1 MTPSLP
7 MAEGPGWPE
16 KVPLLPHPAELIVG
30 AIAFAILYW
39 VYAKYVVPP
48 LERMYAERTAAIEGG
63 MQKAEKAQAEA
74 EEARQKYVAQLAQS
88 RDEAGQI
95 REEAKEHGAQIV
107 AEAREQAQ
115 AEANRIKESAQR
127 QIEAE
132 RQQAMT
138 QLRGEVGRLSTDLAG
153 RIVGESLE
161 DPARQ
166 SGVVDR
172 FIAEL
177 ESGAE
182 QRRSSAVPAGQES

>member
-1 MTPSLP
+1 M
-7 MAEGPGWPE
+7 GPGWPE
-16 KVPLLPHPAELIVG
+16 AIPLLPHPAELVLG

-48 LERMYAERTAAIEGG
+48 LERMFAERTAAIEGG
-63 MQKAEKAQAEA
+63 MEKAEKAQAEA
-74 EEARQKYVAQLAQS
+74 EEARQKYLAQLADS
-88 RDEAGQI
+88 RAEAGRI
-95 REEAKEHGAQIV
+95 REEAKEQGAQIV
-107 AEAREQAQ
+107 AEAREHAQ
-115 AEANRIKESAQR
+115 TEATRIKDGAHR

-132 RQQAMT
+132 RQQAMVS
-138 QLRGEVGRLSTDLAG
+138 LRGEVGRLSTDLAG

-177 ESGAE
+177 ESGSA
-182 QRRSSAVPAGQES
+182 QRRTVSAGQES

>member
-16 KVPLLPHPAELIVG
+16 AIPLLPHPAELLIG
-30 AIAFAILYW
+30 AIAFGLLYL

-63 MQKAEKAQAEA
+63 MEKAEKAQAEA
-74 EEARQKYVAQLAQS
+74 EEARQKYLAQLADS
-88 RDEAGQI
+88 RAEAGQI
-95 REEAKEHGAQIV
+95 REEAKEQGAQIV

-115 AEANRIKESAQR
+115 TEANRIKEGAQR

-132 RQQAMT
+132 RQQAMVS
-138 QLRGEVGRLSTDLAG
+138 LRGEVGRLSTDLAG
-153 RIVGESLE
+153 RIVGESLQ
-161 DPARQ
+161 DSTRQ
-166 SGVVDR
+166 SNVVDR

-177 ESGAE
+177 ESGSA
-182 QRRSSAVPAGQES
+182 QRRTVPAGQES

>member
-7 MAEGPGWPE
+7 MAEGAGWPE
-16 KVPLLPHPAELIVG
+16 AIPLLPHPAELVIG
-30 AIAFAILYW
+30 AIAFGLLYW
-39 VYAKYVVPP
+39 VYSKYVVPP
-48 LERMYAERTAAIEGG
+48 LEQMYAERTAAIEGG
-63 MQKAEKAQAEA
+63 MEKAEKAQAEA
-74 EEARQKYVAQLAQS
+74 EEARQKYLAQLADS
-88 RDEAGQI
+88 RAEAGRI
-95 REEAKEHGAQIV
+95 REEAKEQGAQIV

-115 AEANRIKESAQR
+115 TEANRIKEGAHR

-132 RQQAMT
+132 RQQAMVS
-138 QLRGEVGRLSTDLAG
+138 LRGEVGRLSTDLAG

-177 ESGAE
+177 ESGSAP
-182 QRRSSAVPAGQES
+182 RRTVPAGQES

>member
-1 MTPSLP
+1 
-7 MAEGPGWPE
+7 MAEGEEGFWATAYPI
-16 KVPLLPHPAELIVG
+16 LPHPVELFFG
-30 AIAFAILYW
+30 LFTFALLYF
-39 VYAKYVVPP
+39 VVSKYVVPR
-48 LERMYAERTAAIEGG
+48 LEQIYTERTAAIEGG
-63 MQKAEKAQAEA
+63 MEKAEKAQAEA
-74 EEARQKYVAQLAQS
+74 EEARQHYVAQLAES
-88 RDEAGQI
+88 REDAGRI
-95 REEAKEHGAQIV
+95 REEAKEQGAQIV

-115 AEANRIKESAQR
+115 AEADRIKESGKR

-166 SGVVDR
+166 SGVVER

-177 ESGAE
+177 ESGSA
-182 QRRSSAVPAGQES
+182 QRRQVPAGQES